1 MRLTWLRLTVR
12 RYRGQRLR
20 TTISSII
27 VSMNLLLITISR
39 LVAYN
44 ILYRINSY
52 RYRNY
57 GDRQGWAQT
66 PVSAKMGVTS
76 SKEPQPASQ
85 GPKKAHVLGF

>member
-57 GDRQGWAQT
+57 GDRHGMGTDPCFSQNGCNKFQGAT
-66 PVSAKMGVTS
+66 AC
-76 SKEPQPASQ
+76 
-85 GPKKAHVLGF
+85 